1 MALPGKSLPCR
12 PAGDNPAVGAASPRI
27 PGGCYLRKQVARTP
41 ALGVRGSSLGI
52 AADLADG
59 GLRYGCLLE
68 PFRHTLADLFLTD
81 QFTAVRLVKTS
92 LDFVKQVKPIQGLF
106 DAGVVGKLL
115 NGLQYLLL
123 RPHGNSPISLCILPL
138 TARESEVTGR
148 SARCTCPER
157 RDAAAT

>member
-1 MALPGKSLPCR
+1 M
-12 PAGDNPAVGAASPRI
+12 
-27 PGGCYLRKQVARTP
+27 
-41 ALGVRGSSLGI
+41 
-52 AADLADG
+52 
-59 GLRYGCLLE
+59 RYGCLLE

-123 RPHGNSPISLCILPL
+123 RPHGNSPISLCILAL
-138 TARESEVTGR
+138 TARES
-148 SARCTCPER
+148 
-157 RDAAAT
+157 